1 MWAIT
6 CEYCNKGW
14 LEYHGASVPDVEM
27 CLCTCPC
34 CGMQTYVSYEE
45 LFGKRPGVDL

>member
-6 CEYCNKGW
+6 CEYCNKAW
-14 LEYHGASVPDVEM
+14 LEYKGSVNDDM

-34 CGMQTYVSYEE
+34 CKMQTYVSEEE
-45 LFGKRPGVDL
+45 LYGKRSGVDL